1 MKTKGTSSQ
10 DNLGIPS
17 SHMLPSELLTLE
29 ARQRPAPITKNG
41 ISHSNREVSSQCTV
55 CPTPE
60 SCLQPAMYSVS
71 KCLNGKTETDNSNN
85 NMAPG
90 TLLGSKESKL

>member
-1 MKTKGTSSQ
+1 MKNKDTSSQ

-17 SHMLPSELLTLE
+17 SLMLPSELLTLE
-29 ARQRPAPITKNG
+29 PRQRPVPITKNG
-41 ISHSNREVSSQCTV
+41 ISHSNREVSSQSTV

-60 SCLQPAMYSVS
+60 SSLQPAMYSVS
-71 KCLNGKTETDNSNN
+71 KCLRKTETDNTNN